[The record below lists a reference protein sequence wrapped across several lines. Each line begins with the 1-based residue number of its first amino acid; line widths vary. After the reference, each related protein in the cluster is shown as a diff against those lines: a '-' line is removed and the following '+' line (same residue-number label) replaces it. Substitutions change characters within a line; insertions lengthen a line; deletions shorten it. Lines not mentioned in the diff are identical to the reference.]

1 MYESTVNIDILKT
14 TGLNPISFFHDLHK
28 VTTVTGAVSGTVM
41 ISSVWV
47 NNTMDDRAI
56 SVVEISAETQELIE
70 AWVSLIQEKV
80 ELEGFTIYISINE
93 V

>member
-80 ELEGFTIYISINE
+80 E